1 MNISR
6 LAALAV
12 ILMMVLSTF
21 VAIPAYNVSAEHD
34 NHDDDDH
41 DHDHGDDEEHGN
53 EDEPDMVCYD
63 FDNHVVDFSITTQ
76 EECNEAGFMWTPS
89 NSGPNGDDREDENF
103 RFENLDVVFEMEN
116 LNDWNVKI
124 QGNYPVEQSDR
135 FREDVA
141 DYCESLGGNSG
152 EITEKC
158 YELFV
163 AEGDNS
169 QDPVM
174 VCYDMQTHEIDFSIT
189 SQEECDAAG
198 LMWVDINSGP
208 DGGDHDDHGYCYDTA
223 YHEVV
228 YDISQEDCY
237 GGRYVWVDE
246 NDHDGHGDWNCP
258 PGLTEDEC
266 EMMEEC
272 LDNNMVGM
280 SCNRM
285 MYDYCNDNPNHC
297 DSHNDEGNFYYVMFA
312 YEDGDITAEEFM
324 SNNAIQSMFN
334 HGGDHDDHDDCDY
347 YYGENE
353 DRCYFYD
360 NPGLYQMDYI
370 NVSVDQ
376 EISIHSNFES
386 SYIAPPSFI
395 CGDGTE
401 IDFVHVNNNTVDCED
416 GADEQWYDSNTPDDT
431 SDDCQEA
438 VDEDCEG
445 EPVNWFDCH
454 DGTQVWIYQV
464 NDGSYDC
471 EDGEDELWSYDTWN
485 YWYGYI
491 YLLEGEHDYIPG
503 PSYYGNDLTPDE
515 VFAVEVNYC
524 DWTDTDKTS
533 VDCSIYIKADLVSNQ
548 VYTLVTMTECNEGW
562 GYLDCENFGI
572 YNHTMVYEDGSETN
586 ISGEIYSSPYGFCGN
601 CWDYGEEHSDFVQN
615 SAANFSNELDS
626 DGGSYDNFLLYSTEA
641 FVVGADGFEGYMISS
656 GYTCDELGN
665 GSDDCYGS
673 HFEVFLYDAFDTTDT
688 FSGIINMSD
697 SDYNDDWDCA
707 IDYCDFKYMD
717 LDLDEGDYVIVTVTG
732 GHFGADVVLNN
743 SIFDFDGSLITFSSF
758 ELRNAY
764 YEYVDG
770 EKTLVTG
777 DERLHFPDWYDW
789 MEQHYYDN
797 HDPDG
802 TYALTMEFRE
812 NMTAYEDGDMNA
824 TTAADNILV
833 ILYAMVDAG
842 FFDHGEAHEDGH
854 HDDHHDDVYWS
865 QWNYCEWEGDS
876 SLQEGDMRWY
886 CTDNDDGTNGFDD
899 WWYYCE
905 AHDDG
910 MDGTTYFCTDN
921 FGQSADY
928 ENSASNDHYV
938 TGGTPDGYHDANH
951 HGDEMWY
958 CEDCNCQDTNDA
970 AGYGEAPDGYRQCG
984 GHDGDDNNS
993 PPTPQEVLSWGDANN
1008 DSLLSFDEFVATW
1021 IAQGDGENDD
1031 HHDDEG
1037 EGHHHHGDDNIH
1049 HEHDDGDGD
1058 HTHSDDD
1065 RHHSHDDS
1073 DDDSNDPELEEA
1085 MAMYNESDSNG
1096 DGLLN
1101 LTEIDHLIQLIV
1113 AFNEDHDDHGDD
1125 SYNFY
1130 DYCNDSG
1137 DNYECYMDHWED
1149 HNEEY
1154 NYEDCAEL
1162 EDEWVCEGDPDQH
1175 RDHDDHDEHDSD
1187 DNPALL
1193 DGIIGTQD
1201 PEDAGDNCRPSADD
1215 PHLLGSVDDNAGHPL
1230 TCTFEFK
1237 LHFEGV
1243 DESLDSHEAYIPFQA
1258 QDVWTLKM
1266 ENALGYEISSCD
1278 NCVMGDD
1285 GVMTGTGPVNLT
1297 LSKVEPQPDCDYV
1310 VGLSADGMAFDPV
1323 KLAINVGETV
1333 CWQWK
1338 DAAMAHNVVELEG
1351 EYDSTSNLTA
1361 IDFGFNSGDPAM
1373 TVDFRH
1379 TFSEDNKVH
1388 YYVCAPH
1395 AQLGMVGQVTVGNV
1409 TEDPVQQALE
1419 DNEVPSIG
1427 FVVGSLVL
1435 VGAAGLRRRI
1445 H

>member
-1 MNISR
+1 MNIGR

-53 EDEPDMVCYD
+53 ENEPDMVCYD
-63 FDNHVVDFSITTQ
+63 FDNHAVEFSITTQ
-76 EECNEAGFMWTPS
+76 EDCNDAGFMWVSS
-89 NSGPNGDDREDENF
+89 NSGPNGDDREDDNF
-103 RFENLDVVFEMEN
+103 RFESLDVVFEMES
-116 LNDWNVKI
+116 LSDWHVKV

-135 FREDVA
+135 FRDDVA
-141 DYCESLGGNSG
+141 QICEDMMGGNPG
-152 EITEKC
+152 EITKEC
-158 YELFV
+158 YENFLLM
-163 AEGDNS
+163 GDDDDHDNQGS
-169 QDPVM
+169 MM
-174 VCYDMQTHEIDFSIT
+174 VCYDSGIHEVDYAIT
-189 SQEECDAAG
+189 SQDECDAAG
-198 LMWVDINSGP
+198 LMWVDMNSGP
-208 DGGDHDDHGYCYDTA
+208 NGGDHGHN
-223 YHEVV
+223 
-228 YDISQEDCY
+228 
-237 GGRYVWVDE
+237 
-246 NDHDGHGDWNCP
+246 NDGWNCP
-258 PGLTEDEC
+258 PGLTDDEC
-266 EMMEEC
+266 IMMEEC
-272 LDNNMVGM
+272 LDNNMAGM

-285 MYDYCNDNPNHC
+285 MYDYCNDNPSHC
-297 DSHNDEGNFYYVMFA
+297 SSHDDEGNFFYAMFA
-312 YEDGDITAEEFM
+312 FEDGDSTAEEFM
-324 SNNAIQSMFN
+324 SNSAIQSMFG
-334 HGGDHDDHDDCDY
+334 HGGDHDDNDDCDE
-347 YYGENE
+347 YYGEND
-353 DRCYFYD
+353 DRCYPYD
-360 NPGLYQMDYI
+360 NPGLYQTDYI
-370 NVSVDQ
+370 TVSVDQ
-376 EISIHSNFES
+376 EISIYSNFES

-401 IDFVHVNNNTVDCED
+401 IGFIHVNNNTVDCED
-416 GADEQWYDSNTPDDT
+416 GADEQWYDSNTPNDT

-464 NDGSYDC
+464 NDGNYNC
-471 EDGEDELWSYDTWN
+471 EDGEDEFWSFNTWN
-485 YWYGYI
+485 YWHGEI
-491 YLLEGEHDYIPG
+491 YLLEGEHEYIPG
-503 PSYYGNDLTPDE
+503 YIDLTPDE

-524 DWTDTDKTS
+524 DWGDTNKTS
-533 VDCSIYIKADLVSNQ
+533 VNCSEYIKADLVANQ
-548 VYTLVTMTECNEGW
+548 VYTLVTMTECYQYYDY
-562 GYLDCENFGI
+562 YLECEQFGI
-572 YNHTMVYEDGSETN
+572 YNHTLSYGDSSETG
-586 ISGEIYSSPYGFCGN
+586 ISGEIYSSPRGYCGG
-601 CWDYGEEHSDFVQN
+601 CWDHDGDDDDYIQA

-626 DGGSYDNFLLYSTEA
+626 DDGSYDNFLLYSTEA
-641 FVVGADGFEGYMISS
+641 FVVGADGFDGYMISS
-656 GYTCDELGN
+656 GYTCDEFDN
-665 GSDDCYGS
+665 SSDYCYGS
-673 HFEVFLYDAFDTTDT
+673 NFEVFLYDAFDTMDT

-697 SDYNDDWDCA
+697 NDYNDDWDCA
-707 IDYCDFKYMD
+707 IDYCYFKYMD

-732 GHFGADVVLNN
+732 GHYGADVTLNN
-743 SIFDFDGSLITFSSF
+743 SIFDFDGSLITSSSF

-777 DERLHFPDWYDW
+777 DERLHFPHWWDWAQ
-789 MEQHYYDN
+789 QHYYDN

-812 NMTAYEDGDMNA
+812 NMTAYENGDINA
-824 TTAADNILV
+824 TTAADNILG

-842 FFDHGEAHEDGH
+842 FFDHGEAHEDDH
-854 HDDHHDDVYWS
+854 HDGDHYDDVYWTS
-865 QWNYCEWEGDS
+865 GYNYCEWEGDS
-876 SLQEGDMRWY
+876 SLQDGDMRWY
-886 CTDNDDGTNGFDD
+886 CTYNDDGTDGFDN

-910 MDGTTYFCTDN
+910 MNGTMYFCTDD

-938 TGGTPDGYHDANH
+938 TGGTPDGYHDTNH

-958 CEDCNCQDTNDA
+958 CEDCNCQDMDDA

-984 GHDGDDNNS
+984 GQDGDDS
-993 PPTPQEVLSWGDANN
+993 PTPQDVLNWGDANN

-1021 IAQGDGENDD
+1021 LAQGDGENDD

-1049 HEHDDGDGD
+1049 HDHDDGDED

-1073 DDDSNDPELEEA
+1073 DDDSDGPELEEA

-1101 LTEIDHLIQLIV
+1101 VTEIEHLIQLIDE
-1113 AFNEDHDDHGDD
+1113 ANDDHDGHHDDHGDD
-1125 SYNFY
+1125 NHNYY

-1137 DNYECYMDHWED
+1137 DNYECYMYDWED
-1149 HNEEY
+1149 YNEEY
-1154 NYEDCAEL
+1154 YYEDCTEH
-1162 EDEWVCEGDPDQH
+1162 EHGYWECEGAPDQH
-1175 RDHDDHDEHDSD
+1175 RDHDDHNDGD
-1187 DNPALL
+1187 DTPALL
-1193 DGIIGTQD
+1193 DGIVGIQD
-1201 PEDAGDNCRPSADD
+1201 PEDAGDNCQPSADG
-1215 PHLLGSVDDNAGHPL
+1215 PHLLGNVDDNAGQPL
-1230 TCTFEFK
+1230 ACTFEFK

-1243 DESLDSHEAYIPFQA
+1243 DESLDSHVAYIPFEAQA
-1258 QDVWTLKM
+1258 AWTLKM

-1278 NCVMGDD
+1278 NCEMSDD
-1285 GVMTGTGPVNLT
+1285 GFMSGTGPVNLT
-1297 LSKVEPQPDCDYV
+1297 LSKVEPKPDCDVV

-1361 IDFGFNSGDPAM
+1361 IDFGFSSGDPAM

-1379 TFSEDNKVH
+1379 TFTEDNKVH

-1395 AQLGMVGQVTVGNV
+1395 AQLGMVGQITVGNG
-1409 TEDPVQQALE
+1409 TDDPIQQAIE
-1419 DNEVPSIG
+1419 DEEVPSLG
-1427 FVVGSLVL
+1427 FVFGSLVL